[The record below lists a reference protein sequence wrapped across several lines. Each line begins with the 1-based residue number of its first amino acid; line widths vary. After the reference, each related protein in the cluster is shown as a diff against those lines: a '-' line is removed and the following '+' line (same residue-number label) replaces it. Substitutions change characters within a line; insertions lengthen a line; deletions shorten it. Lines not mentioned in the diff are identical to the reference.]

1 MNEIDPDSSLRVR
14 ILSDT
19 IDRGTM
25 DAIRSAGSERD
36 SEISVIHGAI
46 ARLELNLDNSG
57 VCE

>member
-1 MNEIDPDSSLRVR
+1 MNEIDPDPSLRVR

-25 DAIRSAGSERD
+25 DAIRSARSKRD
-36 SEISVIHGAI
+36 SGISVIHGAI